1 MVRCPAPNILNA
13 SAFWLCT
20 LHSDNRLR
28 LWNTDDG
35 RCISVSSVRFLD
47 KAANFGGAATEFQL
61 PGAGAGSQTSTVK
74 GLAVAAVEGFPGHI
88 FVFTDAGDVCI
99 VDVYKMQVRSVVHLE
114 SKGFMGCQ
122 YIAA

>member
-47 KAANFGGAATEFQL
+47 KAENLGFGD
-61 PGAGAGSQTSTVK
+61 GAGSQPNAVK

-88 FVFTDAGDVCI
+88 FVFTDAGDVYI

-114 SKGFMGCQ
+114 SKGFLGCH

>member
-47 KAANFGGAATEFQL
+47 KAANSGGAAAEFQL
-61 PGAGAGSQTSTVK
+61 PGAGNQPNAVK

-99 VDVYKMQVRSVVHLE
+99 VDVYKMQMQSVVNLE
-114 SKGFMGCQ
+114 SKGFTGCH

>member
-1 MVRCPAPNILNA
+1 M
-13 SAFWLCT
+13 
-20 LHSDNRLR
+20 
-28 LWNTDDG
+28 
-35 RCISVSSVRFLD
+35 D
-47 KAANFGGAATEFQL
+47 KAENLGGAAAEFQL
-61 PGAGAGSQTSTVK
+61 PGAGAGSQPNAVK

-114 SKGFMGCQ
+114 SKGFLGCH